1 MKFMHLADLHI
12 GRRINEFS
20 MIEDQKHILNQIINI
35 AKEQKING
43 IFIAGDIYDRSIP
56 SVEAIEIFENFVEE
70 LVKLQIPAYIVSG
83 NHDSSERLSA
93 FANLISH
100 SGIYISK
107 TYNGKIEPII
117 NNNTAIWLLPFIRP
131 ADVRR
136 YHPDVEIG
144 NYEDAVKKI
153 IETFDID
160 ESMTNIIVA
169 HQFVTANGKTPEL
182 SDSEISSLGS
192 LDNIDYQVFDK
203 FDYTALGH
211 IHKPQSMGRKEV
223 RYSGSPLKYSFSEV
237 NQKKSVSIIEISTK
251 HKINIET
258 YPLEPLHDMR
268 EIKGSLIELLKEEKT
283 EDYMHITLT
292 DIGII
297 DAKSK
302 LETVFPNIMKLD
314 FEEYNNILDENKSLE
329 GIQEKNVIEYFCEFY
344 KKQTGQ
350 EISDESL
357 QIISEL
363 LESSQGDNK

>member
-20 MIEDQKHILNQIINI
+20 MIEDQKYILDRIINL
-35 AKEQKING
+35 ATEQKING

-93 FANLISH
+93 FSNLISH
-100 SGIYISK
+100 SGIHISK

-144 NYEDAVKKI
+144 NYEDAVKKV

-160 ESMTNIIVA
+160 KSMTNIIVA
-169 HQFVTANGKTPEL
+169 HQFVTANGKAPEL